1 MNQLVLRDKAQE
13 YIFRFLGGLT
23 LLGVGIQ
30 LFTNSSR
37 RAIFWI
43 LVVVFI
49 VVAIMFLTLLMGAYV
64 NRLTVERGRLTV
76 RWNTMIFKKY
86 IRIDEI
92 TGVTEDKNFIR
103 ILKKDGKS
111 IRLRVRLLDRDR
123 RRTVRKFLKENT
135 GF

>member
-76 RWNTMIFKKY
+76 RWNTKIFKKH

-103 ILKKDGKS
+103 IQKKDGKS

-123 RRTVRKFLKENT
+123 RHTIRKFLKENT

>member
-76 RWNTMIFKKY
+76 RWNTKIFKKH

>member
-30 LFTNSSR
+30 MFTNSSK
-37 RAIFWI
+37 RAIFLI

-49 VVAIMFLTLLMGAYV
+49 VVAIIFLTLLMGALV
-64 NRLTVERGRLTV
+64 NRLTVGRGKLTV
-76 RWNTMIFKKY
+76 RWNTKIFRKH

>member
-76 RWNTMIFKKY
+76 RWNTIIFKKH

>member
-76 RWNTMIFKKY
+76 RWNTKIFKRH

>member
-13 YIFRFLGGLT
+13 YILRILGGLT
-23 LLGVGIQ
+23 LMGVGIQ

-76 RWNTMIFKKY
+76 RWNTKIFKRH